1 MSGEIS
7 PLKRSSLRIFGG
19 LAKSYDSVLAY
30 ATLMQDR
37 RWKDWTVR
45 RAGLTNGMKVLDI
58 GCGTCVLEESIGPTC
73 QIVGMDLSEE
83 MLAVGRSKRLGN
95 IGSLIHSDGERLP
108 FRDESFDAVLSCYVV
123 KYCDEGRL
131 VSEAKR
137 VLRPGGRLVL
147 YDFVRPRGVL
157 WPLNAMYAYGGLR
170 VIGKILDLSHTQ
182 TAYTFSAL
190 PSIIMRRPWEA
201 SFGQTLRRQGFCA
214 IEETLLPGGV
224 AIGFRAEKGNS

>member
-37 RWKDWTVR
+37 RWKDWVVR
-45 RAGLTNGMKVLDI
+45 SAGLKSGMKVLDI
-58 GCGTCVLEESIGPTC
+58 GCGTCVLEESIGPNC
-73 QIVGMDLSEE
+73 QVVGMDLSEE
-83 MLAVGRSKRLGN
+83 MLTVGRSKRLGN

-108 FRDESFDAVLSCYVV
+108 FRNESFDAVLSCYVV
-123 KYCDEGRL
+123 KYCDESRL
-131 VSEAKR
+131 VSEAAR
-137 VLRPGGRLVL
+137 VLRPGGRLAF
-147 YDFVRPRGVL
+147 YDFVRPRGAL
-157 WPLNAMYAYGGLR
+157 WPLNAIYAYGGLR
-170 VIGKILDLSHTQ
+170 IAGRILSLSHAD

-190 PSIIMRRPWEA
+190 PGIIEKRPWDA
-201 SFGQTLRRQGFCA
+201 SFSQTLASHGFYA

-224 AIGFRAEKGNS
+224 AAGFQAEKGNS